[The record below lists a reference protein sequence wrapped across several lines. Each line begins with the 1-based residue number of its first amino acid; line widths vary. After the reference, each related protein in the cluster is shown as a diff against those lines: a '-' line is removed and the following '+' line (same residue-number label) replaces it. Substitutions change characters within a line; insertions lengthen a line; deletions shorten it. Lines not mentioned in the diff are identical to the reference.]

1 MKKEEM
7 KTLLE
12 KYPFLVY
19 RNIFSNKPLHDNPEE
34 DLEINEYT
42 SWNGTGWEKIWK
54 RFLQEVFK
62 EYDKLSDD
70 DKKKFGIFDSKEKY
84 GTMRVSLSNYTK
96 EMYEAENILFMLSSV
111 TCQYCGKQPR
121 DSKGNHIIW
130 RTSGWITNLCK
141 DCFKKDYTGGKLA
154 IPKKEKAEYKKY
166 EKRCK
171 QKPKKYFTTT
181 QFEDGKKTTS
191 FYADC
196 GDWLTK
202 VKETT
207 IKEKS

>member
-34 DLEINEYT
+34 DLERNEYT
-42 SWNGTGWEKIWK
+42 SWNRTGWEKIWK

-62 EYDKLSDD
+62 EYDKLSDE
-70 DKKKFGIFDSKEKY
+70 DKKKFRIFDSKEKY

-141 DCFKKDYTGGKLA
+141 DCFKKQYTGGKLV
-154 IPKKEKAEYKKY
+154 IPKKHITSLAHMEKEDEQIVGKIYGVINKIAEEKGFKENGYRRKKCSSL
-166 EKRCK
+166 R
-171 QKPKKYFTTT
+171 
-181 QFEDGKKTTS
+181 G
-191 FYADC
+191 
-196 GDWLTK
+196 
-202 VKETT
+202 
-207 IKEKS
+207 